1 MGAHLWN
8 MYYLQF
14 LQAETAL
21 LPFVVFQ
28 SILFQVEEGSWNHA
42 MLLKERWSQWLR
54 FWAHFGKC
62 NSNDSL
68 LRSTK
73 FSMLH
78 LHTFP
83 SSLSCCFPKRRVL
96 AGYSL
101 NNCLPM
107 NNSSCARN
115 NMGTSVSTMV
125 KTNSKNK
132 FITSNFQPSFI
143 HLGVSF
149 SGHLLHSPQKD
160 HPPTNASAKRPTKVW
175 WWNCSPHLS

>member
-1 MGAHLWN
+1 
-8 MYYLQF
+8 
-14 LQAETAL
+14 
-21 LPFVVFQ
+21 
-28 SILFQVEEGSWNHA
+28 
-42 MLLKERWSQWLR
+42 
-54 FWAHFGKC
+54 
-62 NSNDSL
+62 
-68 LRSTK
+68 
-73 FSMLH
+73 MLH

-149 SGHLLHSPQKD
+149 SGHLLHSPPKK
-160 HPPTNASAKRPTKVW
+160 T
-175 WWNCSPHLS
+175 SPHKRICQKTDKGVVVKLFSTPCVKGREGVGWTATYHRFLCEI